1 MGAVIGEI
9 LPFAVGIAISPLPII
24 VVILTLLSPR
34 ARRSGPGFLIGWIVG
49 ILAVLLVLTFLA
61 TFLPAPAHRDA
72 PDPWEGAIKI
82 ILGALL
88 VWLAA
93 RQWRKRP
100 REGETPALPSW
111 MERVD
116 GFGFGS
122 GLRFGLFLSV
132 VNPKNIILSVSVAV
146 DLGSAGLTLGSTAVV
161 VMVFALLASSTVLVP
176 VLAYL
181 FAADRLTGALSSLH
195 TWLVRENHVI
205 MAVLLIVLGF
215 SAMGRGIEVIWP

>member
-34 ARRSGPGFLIGWIVG
+34 ARSSGPGFLIGWVVG
-49 ILAVLLVLTFLA
+49 IVSVLLVLTFLA
-61 TFLPAPAHRDA
+61 TFLPAPQHRDD
-72 PDPWEGAIKI
+72 PDPWEGAIKVV
-82 ILGALL
+82 LGALL
-88 VWLAA
+88 LWLAV

-100 REGETPALPSW
+100 RDGETAALPSW

-132 VNPKNIILSVSVAV
+132 VNPKNVILSVSVAV
-146 DLGSAGLTLGSTAVV
+146 DLGSGDLAFGSTAVIV
-161 VMVFALLASSTVLVP
+161 AVFALLASSTVLIP

-181 FAADRLTGALSSLH
+181 FAADRLTGALSALH

-205 MAVLLIVLGF
+205 MAVLLVVLGF
-215 SAMGRGIEVIWP
+215 AAIGRGIGVVWP